1 MGRPNTPMTL
11 GIGEITLLALPDGA
25 ADLPVWAMAPEL
37 AGDHPV
43 EWGAYA
49 RRNPGGFHG
58 PDHRWRIHN
67 SCYAIRVGG
76 ETTLV
81 DCGVGIGPYP
91 WYAGLRG
98 ELMQSLDRE
107 GLGRGDFDRVF
118 LTHAHPDHVGWTFDE
133 ERREPRFPNAR
144 YVLHR
149 RDWDEFGG
157 RSPVPKH
164 FTRFVEPLQ
173 RSGVLDLIEGEREI
187 APGVTALETPGHT
200 PGHMSLLIRS
210 RGEGLVIAG
219 DVLNS
224 PMYVTEPERPFGPD
238 LDQATAIRTRVALV
252 ERIEAEGWKVA
263 AAHFPAPGFGAIVR
277 IEGRR
282 WFAAL

>member
-1 MGRPNTPMTL
+1 MSRSNGSRVL
-11 GIGEITLLALPDGA
+11 RVGAFAIVALPDGA
-25 ADLPVWAMAPEL
+25 ADLPVWPMAPEL
-37 AGDHPV
+37 AGGGDV
-43 EWGAYA
+43 DWAAYA

-58 PDHRWRIHN
+58 PEHHWRIHN
-67 SCYAIRVGG
+67 TCFALVGGG

-81 DCGVGIGPYP
+81 DCGVGAGPYP

-98 ELMQSLDRE
+98 ELPASLDAA
-107 GLGRGDFDRVF
+107 GMAAADFDRVF

-149 RDWDEFGG
+149 RDRDEFAW
-157 RSPVPKH
+157 RQPVPKH
-164 FTRFVEPLQ
+164 FTRFVEPLE
-173 RSGVLDLIEGEREI
+173 RAGVLDLIEGEREI
-187 APGVTALETPGHT
+187 SPGVTAIETPGHT
-200 PGHMSLLIRS
+200 PGHMSLLVRS
-210 RGEGLVIAG
+210 HGEGLVIAG

-224 PMYVTEPERPFGPD
+224 PMYVTEPERRFGPD
-238 LDQATAIRTRVALV
+238 QDQETAIRTRVALV

-263 AAHFPAPGFGAIVR
+263 AAHFPEPGFGAVVR